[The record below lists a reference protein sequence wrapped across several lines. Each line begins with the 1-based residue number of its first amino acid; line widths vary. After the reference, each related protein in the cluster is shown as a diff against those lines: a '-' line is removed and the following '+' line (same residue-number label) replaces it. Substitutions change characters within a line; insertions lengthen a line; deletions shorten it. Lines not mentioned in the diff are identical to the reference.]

1 MSHSNLS
8 TLLTSAVAVGAS
20 EAAPTVLDSVTADP
34 SQLSQ
39 IVMQVLILVLTV
51 IRLFKKKSV

>member
-1 MSHSNLS
+1 MSHSNIS

-20 EAAPTVLDSVTADP
+20 EAAPAVLDTITSDP

-39 IVMQVLILVLTV
+39 IVTQVLILVFTI